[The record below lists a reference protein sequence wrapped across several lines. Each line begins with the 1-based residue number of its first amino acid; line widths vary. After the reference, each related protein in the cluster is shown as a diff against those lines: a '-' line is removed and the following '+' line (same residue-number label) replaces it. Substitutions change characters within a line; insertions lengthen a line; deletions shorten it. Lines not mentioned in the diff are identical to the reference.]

1 MLSLR
6 LLPGRRVGGQAA
18 LEMGLVN
25 RTVDQNQAG
34 DAAYREALSL
44 AREILPQVS
53 SFSLLTL
60 IPQACDLLS
69 ILAISLFSY
78 FSRQASVA
86 LYFFYSSLDACS
98 V

>member
-1 MLSLR
+1 M
-6 LLPGRRVGGQAA
+6 GGQTA

-25 RTVDQNQAG
+25 RAVDQNQAG

-44 AREILPQVS
+44 AREILPQVRS
-53 SFSLLTL
+53 SSSLLLL
-60 IPQACDLLS
+60 ILLFPQASDLLP
-69 ILAISLFSY
+69 I
-78 FSRQASVA
+78 A

>member
-53 SFSLLTL
+53 CFSLLL
-60 IPQACDLLS
+60 IPQARDCSPSLLFLS
-69 ILAISLFSY
+69 SLTSLV
-78 FSRQASVA
+78 RPVA